1 MKGETY
7 NSFDSFKT
15 SLDSIMG
22 EKNYELTEFG
32 ISENVNSV
40 YAPGK
45 KETLFEISFKDQSV
59 LKKHRIL

>member
-45 KETLFEISFKDQSV
+45 KETLFEISFKDLSV